1 MFSKRKGMSIGGDE
15 TSEAITGESIM
26 SDDMSAMKAAI
37 DRWIYD
43 LGDEEHELRKRLRVV
58 REHLEVEKAKD

>member
-1 MFSKRKGMSIGGDE
+1 MSIGGDE
-15 TSEAITGESIM
+15 ESEAITSESIM

-43 LGDEEHELRKRLRVV
+43 LGDEEHELRKRLRDV
-58 REHLEVEKAKD
+58 REHLEVR